1 MSGSSSSFIE
11 FPNNEG
17 LDARYAMTFVA
28 WIKPER
34 STGPLLTYRVNN
46 KDGVRVWLESP
57 NKIAA
62 LFEIRDGVLPFSI
75 SSGTIRLKAWNYVAA
90 SYDNSA
96 GTMKLWI
103 DGREGASF
111 NVGNIEIATQGDV
124 RIGAVPGGSNF
135 YKGGIACVQI
145 YNKSLSEQEI
155 NAVKD
160 RCPVKGIPFAS
171 SFSFSFRW

>member
-1 MSGSSSSFIE
+1 
-11 FPNNEG
+11 
-17 LDARYAMTFVA
+17 MTFVA

-34 STGPLLTYRVNN
+34 CTGPLLTYRVNN

-62 LFEIRDGVLPFSI
+62 LFDIRDGVLPYSI
-75 SSGTIRLKAWNYVAA
+75 SSGKIRLKAWNYVAA

-103 DGREGASF
+103 GGREGASF
-111 NVGNIEIATQGDV
+111 NVGKIEIATQGNV
-124 RIGAVPGGSNF
+124 RIGAVPGGSTF

-155 NAVKD
+155 NDVKD
-160 RCPVKGIPFAS
+160 RCPVKGSPFAS
-171 SFSFSFRW
+171 SFSFSFRWQIF